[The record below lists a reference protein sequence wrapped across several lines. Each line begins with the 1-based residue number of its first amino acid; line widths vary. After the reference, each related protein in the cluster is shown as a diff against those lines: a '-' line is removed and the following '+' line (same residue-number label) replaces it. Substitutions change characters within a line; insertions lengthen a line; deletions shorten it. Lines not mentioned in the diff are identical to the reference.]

1 MKDFPIVYWYLSEQY
16 ANSLN
21 SILKQMFVN
30 MKGKLTENS

>member
-21 SILKQMFVN
+21 SIFKNVISN
-30 MKGKLTENS
+30 